1 MTQAQSLSGSNDE
14 VHNKTT
20 LNDEAQSNYDVDD
33 VTQSE
38 VKEVEHNDTVFNPFV
53 LTSNKANKS
62 DDSDCGWKR
71 I

>member
-1 MTQAQSLSGSNDE
+1 MM
-14 VHNKTT
+14 K
-20 LNDEAQSNYDVDD
+20 QSNYDVDD